1 MTKNDGGGYL
11 VGYKRPPRDKQ
22 FQKGRSGNP
31 SGPRPGARSLHT
43 LVRTVLN
50 ERLVVV
56 ENGHRKRLR
65 KIDAII
71 KQFARK
77 ALSGDLP
84 AARLLLAITS
94 AAEESDRQ
102 NGGAPTVLEVRRVLA
117 FLDEDWDA

>member
-1 MTKNDGGGYL
+1 
-11 VGYKRPPRDKQ
+11 
-22 FQKGRSGNP
+22 
-31 SGPRPGARSLHT
+31 LHT

-56 ENGHRKRLR
+56 ENGQRKRLR

-102 NGGAPTVLEVRRVLA
+102 NDGRPTVMEIRRVMD
-117 FLDEDWDA
+117 FFDEGWDGSPDKPD